1 MAVYNI
7 FPEKDTFIWSQY
19 PTQNMGM
26 DEILEVSTYNDPSTV
41 DNLSLIPSVTRA
53 IVKFSQSQIDYVLDD
68 LINFTTGSSNF
79 TASFQLFLANASNL
93 PQTYTLECYAV
104 SESWTMGTGRLADL
118 PITTNGASW

>member
-41 DNLSLIPSVTRA
+41 VMHLLYLKHIP
-53 IVKFSQSQIDYVLDD
+53 
-68 LINFTTGSSNF
+68 
-79 TASFQLFLANASNL
+79 
-93 PQTYTLECYAV
+93 
-104 SESWTMGTGRLADL
+104 
-118 PITTNGASW
+118 